1 MDFRFGALPCD
12 PSQAGGRAD
21 FIGGQ
26 RNWVSQVA
34 VVGDPQIRI
43 LGILDSQY
51 ICVYIYTMTMTM
63 TGGWG
68 CRPVPYIYIYICIC
82 CIHAP
87 T

>member
-51 ICVYIYTMTMTM
+51 IYMC
-63 TGGWG
+63 
-68 CRPVPYIYIYICIC
+68 IYIYI
-82 CIHAP
+82 P
-87 T
+87 